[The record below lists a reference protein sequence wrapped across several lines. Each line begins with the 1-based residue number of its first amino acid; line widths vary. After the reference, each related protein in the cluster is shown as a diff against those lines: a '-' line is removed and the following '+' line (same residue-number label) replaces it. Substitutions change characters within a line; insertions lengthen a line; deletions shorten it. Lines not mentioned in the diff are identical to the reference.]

1 MIIDVSDFEPM
12 PKELADKDL
21 VDKSNENGEEDKE
34 QSSSGNLDSGALD
47 LLLSGRGGKS
57 DWRITNNPIQ
67 MRSNSLNLVIE
78 LSTIKTVQDLKNFLT
93 QAKDAPN
100 FGVGDIV
107 YLLDRFLTKY
117 SNQSLI
123 FLLSQSGEHKI
134 EWILE
139 KNTLNNEKKIK

>member
-1 MIIDVSDFEPM
+1 M
-12 PKELADKDL
+12 
-21 VDKSNENGEEDKE
+21 
-34 QSSSGNLDSGALD
+34 DSGSLD
-47 LLLSGRGGKS
+47 LLLAGRGGKS
-57 DWRITNNPIQ
+57 DWKITNNPIQ

-78 LSTIKTVQDLKNFLT
+78 LSNIKTVQDLKNFLT
-93 QAKDAPN
+93 QAKEAPN

-123 FLLSQSGEHKI
+123 FLLSQENEHKI